1 MDELR
6 RTSRSATITSGNGWL
21 GDMTAKRR
29 LGDEEG
35 YLRLREAIVRGE
47 LVPNQRLVEADM
59 SSAFDMP
66 RAAVRTA
73 LLRLEHEGLIE
84 REPHRGARVRLVSG
98 QEAVEILQAR
108 AAMEGL
114 AASQAALHITRAGA
128 DELRGVLEQQRAAL
142 AAQDLLGASDVNAQ
156 LHAKI
161 VELSGHATAQRLI
174 RALNSQ
180 MVRFQFRTI
189 LIPGRPSQSLEE
201 HSAIV
206 EAVAAGDSEKA
217 ERAMHRHLNNVAQAL
232 QRSPAGR
239 AVSGVPADRS
249 ALGGGLGAP
258 ELAGG
263 EPGALGQS
271 R

>member
-1 MDELR
+1 M
-6 RTSRSATITSGNGWL
+6 
-21 GDMTAKRR
+21 
-29 LGDEEG
+29 
-35 YLRLREAIVRGE
+35 RLREAIVRGE

-59 SSAFDMP
+59 SSAFKMP

-84 REPHRGARVRLVSG
+84 REPHRGARVRLVSE

-108 AAMEGL
+108 AAVEGL
-114 AASQAALHITRAGA
+114 AASQAALKITPAGA
-128 DELRGVLEQQRAAL
+128 DELRAVLERQHAAL
-142 AAQDLLGASDVNAQ
+142 DAQDLMGASDVNAQ

-161 VELSGHATAQRLI
+161 VELSGHVTAQRLI

-206 EAVAAGDSEKA
+206 EAVATGHAEKA
-217 ERAMHRHLNNVAQAL
+217 DRAMHRHLNNVAKAL
-232 QRSPAGR
+232 E
-239 AVSGVPADRS
+239 RS
-249 ALGGGLGAP
+249 AS
-258 ELAGG
+258 ELRA
-263 EPGALGQS
+263 S
-271 R
+271 